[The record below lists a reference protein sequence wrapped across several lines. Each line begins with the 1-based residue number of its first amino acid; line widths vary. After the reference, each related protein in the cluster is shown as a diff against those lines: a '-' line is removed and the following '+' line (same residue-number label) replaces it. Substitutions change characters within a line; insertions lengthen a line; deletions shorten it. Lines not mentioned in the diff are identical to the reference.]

1 MYLLEQSMRT
11 PDGSRYAIRLVRS
24 DRMESL
30 LREYD
35 SESFLTTLL
44 VAIGLAQVVF
54 VAVVI
59 GTVRRLVSPLR
70 KASAIAASIGPRN
83 LRARLQP
90 EGLPSE
96 LQPLIA
102 AFNHALERLEKGYS
116 VQQEFLAAAAH
127 ELKTPLA
134 LFRAELEV
142 GSENRLQ
149 LLKDVDLMARQV
161 HQLLHLA
168 EVSESRNYHFETQDI
183 ARVAF
188 EVHDFMNRHARRHN
202 VALDLRTPETPVWL
216 QLDRGAVFVLIR
228 NLVENAIEHAH
239 PGQHRHGGADIHGP
253 GSEEPG
259 SGRDGRRESSALH
272 PVLARQFAHGSG
284 YRRCGSGPFDL
295 PGDRADA

>member
-239 PGQHRHGGADIHGP
+239 PASTVTVELTSTGLEVRNLGPAVTDEEKARLYTRFWRGNSRMAAGLSLIHI
-253 GSEEPG
+253 
-259 SGRDGRRESSALH
+259 
-272 PVLARQFAHGSG
+272 
-284 YRRCGSGPFDL
+284 
-295 PGDRADA
+295 

>member
-116 VQQEFLAAAAH
+116 AVSY
-127 ELKTPLA
+127 T
-134 LFRAELEV
+134 
-142 GSENRLQ
+142 
-149 LLKDVDLMARQV
+149 
-161 HQLLHLA
+161 HL
-168 EVSESRNYHFETQDI
+168 T
-183 ARVAF
+183 
-188 EVHDFMNRHARRHN
+188 
-202 VALDLRTPETPVWL
+202 
-216 QLDRGAVFVLIR
+216 
-228 NLVENAIEHAH
+228 
-239 PGQHRHGGADIHGP
+239 
-253 GSEEPG
+253 
-259 SGRDGRRESSALH
+259 
-272 PVLARQFAHGSG
+272 
-284 YRRCGSGPFDL
+284 L
-295 PGDRADA
+295 PTKA